1 MALKPK
7 QERMLEALILQCAF
21 GSLGMAWGPTIGEIN
36 KFAIK
41 WSKIGASQYQLQNII
56 DRFVSRGWLFANEEK
71 IGSRKRRRY
80 DISDCGMLALLS
92 MKGHINPSFAPLM
105 ENIGIDVYEAMNA
118 RVKMFIEQGGP
129 RGTKA

>member
-21 GSLGMAWGPTIGEIN
+21 GSLGQAWGPTIGEIN

-71 IGSRKRRRY
+71 IGTRKRRHY
-80 DISDCGMLALLS
+80 DISNYGMLALLA
-92 MKGHINPSFAPLM
+92 MTPHHNPSFAPLM
-105 ENIGIDVYEAMNA
+105 ANIGQDAIASVSQRVSEFLAM
-118 RVKMFIEQGGP
+118 GGP
-129 RGTKA
+129 NGVQK